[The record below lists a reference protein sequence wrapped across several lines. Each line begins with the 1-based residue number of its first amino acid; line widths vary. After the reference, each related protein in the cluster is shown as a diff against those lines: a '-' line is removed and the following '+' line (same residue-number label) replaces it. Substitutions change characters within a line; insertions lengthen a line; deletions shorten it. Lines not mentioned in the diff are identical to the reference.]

1 VEAVQLWDRIHFEVG
16 GSPTSLNDF
25 TVKSPSNHPIR
36 EEYDEIRKV
45 KDRQNDQPIV
55 LSGVQLA

>member
-1 VEAVQLWDRIHFEVG
+1 MHFEVG

-36 EEYDEIRKV
+36 EEYDEIRMV

-55 LSGVQLA
+55 LGWVQLV